1 MSWQVYGAYARAC
14 GVPAVLT
21 FLVTV
26 ALSEGSRNFSDAWL
40 ARWSGSDGKISSE
53 QGIELY
59 ALAALICLVT
69 GVVYS
74 TTRVLVGQRGC
85 LGEIRAKSIEIP
97 RNPIDL
103 GKRSRHFEAFRVNFS
118 RDEVPGAAREV
129 LECAAARAHELLRLD
144 AQRSDPE
151 PPGRGVFTR
160 LLEGVS
166 RRFKTFRALRSD
178 SEDTNILDYNLPQT
192 PLGLGSRARLD

>member
-59 ALAALICLVT
+59 ALVALICLVT

-85 LGEIRAKSIEIP
+85 LGEIRAKSLEIP
-97 RNPIDL
+97 VIWEKD
-103 GKRSRHFEAFRVNFS
+103 
-118 RDEVPGAAREV
+118 
-129 LECAAARAHELLRLD
+129 
-144 AQRSDPE
+144 
-151 PPGRGVFTR
+151 RGI
-160 LLEGVS
+160 S
-166 RRFKTFRALRSD
+166 RRFESISVETRGPGCCTRS
-178 SEDTNILDYNLPQT
+178 
-192 PLGLGSRARLD
+192 A